1 MAASSANIDNRIRD
15 NIIVR
20 ENPISIS
27 QARYAVSGNKRK
39 VHIRSR
45 EVADLTVVEN
55 VFRKMLD
62 GIDSHVFEISHA
74 ARSVLKLN
82 NVGKF
87 RSLCDHNLEVR
98 FSNHKPTSVFF
109 RVTNFFER
117 KIQICKLM

>member
-87 RSLCDHNLEVR
+87 RSLCDHNLEVG
-98 FSNHKPTSVFF
+98 FSNRKPT
-109 RVTNFFER
+109 
-117 KIQICKLM
+117 

>member
-1 MAASSANIDNRIRD
+1 MAARSTNIDNRNRYHAIFQK
-15 NIIVR
+15 
-20 ENPISIS
+20 NPIPIF

-45 EVADLTVVEN
+45 EVADLAVVEN

-87 RSLCDHNLEVR
+87 RSLCDSNLEVR
-98 FSNHKPTSVFF
+98 FSNHKPKSVF
-109 RVTNFFER
+109 
-117 KIQICKLM
+117 LSGL